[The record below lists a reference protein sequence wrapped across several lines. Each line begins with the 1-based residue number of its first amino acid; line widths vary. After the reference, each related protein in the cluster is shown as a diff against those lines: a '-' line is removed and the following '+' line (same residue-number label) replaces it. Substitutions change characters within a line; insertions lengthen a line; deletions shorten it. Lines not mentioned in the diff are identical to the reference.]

1 MTSDQGP
8 KHLDT
13 WGRVAG
19 KRKLPPLESARR
31 EFAQKA
37 REEIPRLVQV
47 HKAWMV
53 AMVQGG
59 NLGRDAGRQI
69 LAALTKVDIDE
80 MIATYDPRFNKPILQ
95 LERYL
100 ADKIGPMAS
109 NVLAGR
115 TLPPPLYRMRARDAI
130 LPLIEAALELR
141 GVVLDVA
148 EQHTRAVMP
157 GYTHLS
163 HAQPMT
169 YGHYLVGFHDA
180 VERAARQIEAA
191 YASTNLCNM
200 GCGALAGTSF
210 SIDRALLADLLGFDG
225 VLEHSNDCV
234 AATDS
239 AIDLVAALT
248 NLLIPV
254 SRVANELDVWS
265 TFEANMFEIA
275 DEIADTSSMMPQKK
289 NACICEHLRAALGTI
304 MGYYTELACQPHN
317 TSYGDTMEVMFVMG
331 KVPQIAAKGAWAC
344 GRMAALI
351 EHMSPHEAVMLRH
364 ARDGFGTASELAA
377 VMLREKG
384 TPWREAHAIVAGVVR
399 GLSERGQTAEHIT
412 PEAIDEEA
420 KKVTGRGLCLSEE
433 SIQSAIDP
441 TRFVEA
447 MASQGGTA
455 PHEVQRMVVTRR
467 DELEAAGRRQRQRAE
482 RLKQSGLALEAAVA
496 RIVPLDAP

>member
-1 MTSDQGP
+1 
-8 KHLDT
+8 LIDT
-13 WGRVAG
+13 AFD
-19 KRKLPPLESARR
+19 LLEGA
-31 EFAQKA
+31 
-37 REEIPRLVQV
+37 
-47 HKAWMV
+47 
-53 AMVQGG
+53 
-59 NLGRDAGRQI
+59 
-69 LAALTKVDIDE
+69 
-80 MIATYDPRFNKPILQ
+80 
-95 LERYL
+95 
-100 ADKIGPMAS
+100 
-109 NVLAGR
+109 
-115 TLPPPLYRMRARDAI
+115 
-130 LPLIEAALELR
+130 
-141 GVVLDVA
+141 LDVA
-148 EQHTRAVMP
+148 EPHTHTVMP

-210 SIDRALLADLLGFDG
+210 NIDRPLLADLLGFDA

-234 AATDS
+234 AATDF

-265 TFEANMFEIA
+265 TFEAGMFEIA
-275 DEIADTSSMMPQKK
+275 DEIADTSSLMPQKK

-331 KVPQIAAKGAWAC
+331 KVPQVAAKGAWAC
-344 GRMAALI
+344 RRMAALI
-351 EHMSPHEAVMLRH
+351 RHMSPHEAVMLRH
-364 ARDGFGTASELAA
+364 ARGGFGAASELAA

-420 KKVTGRGLCLSEE
+420 KRVTGRGLCLSEE

-447 MASQGGTA
+447 MVSQGGAA
-455 PHEVQRMVVTRR
+455 PDEVGRMIATRR
-467 DELEAAGRRQRQRAE
+467 DDLRAARARQTQRAE
-482 RLKQSGLALEAAVA
+482 RLKQSELALEAAVA
-496 RIVPLDAP
+496 QIAPRDAP